1 VRQDIHEAKS
11 LHVERRDAE
20 RVHINGVSCSYAQCV
35 IHASY
40 TYYVHG
46 RYTIAHR
53 IDNEREFRSA
63 VQDVYDRYTRG
74 ETTSE
79 MGLIQLYA
87 ITHNAYEYEDYRICP
102 RCGAQA
108 NPHDDIDAYIC
119 CGLYY
124 VIHILAGTDG

>member
-1 VRQDIHEAKS
+1 MRQDIHEAKS

-79 MGLIQLYA
+79 MGLIQLYESL
-87 ITHNAYEYEDYRICP
+87 IMHTSMKTIVSVL
-102 RCGAQA
+102 
-108 NPHDDIDAYIC
+108 DAEHK
-119 CGLYY
+119 L
-124 VIHILAGTDG
+124 IHTMT